1 MSDWYVDSGIAGDT
15 ADPVYGADDVY
26 GPDTD
31 TGTGGIDNGD
41 PDNGSITNPCA
52 TLTGLAT
59 AQFGNILPG
68 DRIFIAGRQ
77 RPAADLLGDPYLFLL
92 DGTGG
97 GVEMCQWVG
106 RSQACIDAALMPGGT
121 LANNL
126 TVGAGYWTAA
136 TNAFTI
142 TCDGSG
148 GTLDLR
154 AASWSPFHGL
164 AGVSFDWY
172 DDANLDSKGRHKAWL
187 KGYCGSSMYKWW
199 GTWASTN
206 MGSGRVGAGTSI
218 FSVGDSVVNGGT
230 TYICIVAH
238 TTSGTFAT
246 DLAAGK
252 WETFA
257 TEKAALAAATP
268 GAQGKFTFDAQ
279 TGELVVLMPTTSG
292 GVSVA
297 DPSDGIANGIEV
309 VIANKTAFLF
319 LDTSTTTPHEDSTIH
334 GLRFMRWCDSNAQAP
349 YGNSISFIGSKSCS
363 IHDCIFEDV
372 GDHAWAFGAHV
383 ENPLVYG
390 CTIVGGMTGCYFMVF
405 NASGSGNTATGC
417 VARDITVYANSL
429 LAHDG
434 ITVDRSGAGVVCYV
448 HGPHSGSQAVRWENI
463 TIIHYVPASGLPDN
477 IAPFYSDN
485 SSVPPNNIHARDF
498 TIYVKNCTQTN
509 GVQWGNQG
517 NTSYIGFENCSFHG
531 ERVYQVTN
539 GHFIDIRSVT
549 GYWLFEGCEIVADM
563 RNSNGAANAGIFA
576 IGANT
581 TVACTNTSIYDI
593 AASHS
598 NNKYGIVY
606 FSGAGDA
613 IFTGCIMGYR
623 ATDRSMRVTIGD
635 GAIDETHHI
644 FSDNQYFNCGYTAT
658 SPADVWSENT
668 SFDSESEWISTID
681 TGDGYL
687 NNAATSPYAIA
698 AGTDLSLTTAAKSQ
712 KHAIGNHVARGVNG
726 PAYSRNYGAYQYGGG
741 VLMNPLGVLDLDDD

>member
-1 MSDWYVDSGIAGDT
+1 MANDWYVDSGIAGDT
-15 ADPVYGADDVY
+15 ADPVYGADDIY

-31 TGTGGIDNGD
+31 TGTGGDDTTGD
-41 PDNGSITNPCA
+41 GSSGNPYA

-77 RPAADLLGDPYLFLL
+77 RPDPGLLGDPYLFLL

-126 TVGAGYWTAA
+126 TASANYWQRTEVGDGGTAGWK
-136 TNAFTI
+136 I
-142 TCDGSG
+142 VCDGTNG
-148 GTLDLR
+148 KPDLR
-154 AASWSPFHGL
+154 DASFSGI
-164 AGVSFDWY
+164 AICAVTFDWH
-172 DDANLDSKGRHKAWL
+172 DTANVDSVGRHKAH
-187 KGYCGSSMYKWW
+187 YKLA
-199 GTWASTN
+199 ASAAA
-206 MGSGRVGAGTSI
+206 VA
-218 FSVGDSVVNGGT
+218 GGT
-230 TYICIVAH
+230 RGAKGLWYFDSATGTIYVLMH
-238 TTSGTFAT
+238 TSGSHSDDPT
-246 DLAAGK
+246 DAN
-252 WETFA
+252 
-257 TEKAALAAATP
+257 
-268 GAQGKFTFDAQ
+268 
-279 TGELVVLMPTTSG
+279 
-292 GVSVA
+292 
-297 DPSDGIANGIEV
+297 ANGFEFIV
-309 VIANKTAFLF
+309 SGKTAFLF
-319 LDTSTTTPHEDSTIH
+319 TDTGTTTPHEDSTVH
-334 GLRFMRWCDSNAQAP
+334 GLRFQRWCDAGAVAP

-383 ENPLVYG
+383 ETPLVYG

-606 FSGAGDA
+606 FSGAGYA

-635 GAIDETHHI
+635 SAIDETHHI

-726 PAYSRNYGAYQYGGG
+726 LPYSRNYGAYQYGGG
-741 VLMNPLGVLDLDDD
+741 GMLTSLLGIGSDMLSGELDD